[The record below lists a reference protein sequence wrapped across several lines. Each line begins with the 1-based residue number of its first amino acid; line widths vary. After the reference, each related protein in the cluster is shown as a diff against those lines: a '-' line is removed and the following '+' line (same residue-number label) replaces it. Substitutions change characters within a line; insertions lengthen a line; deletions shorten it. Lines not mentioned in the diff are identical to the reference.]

1 MDVLAVHNAQGFLA
15 VIGQEGV
22 VALGLQIDFQGR
34 DNILFVVADQYV
46 VHSLHLVHIVR

>member
-1 MDVLAVHNAQGFLA
+1 MDVLAGHNAQGFLA

-22 VALGLQIDFQGR
+22 VALGLQINFQGR

-46 VHSLHLVHIVR
+46 VHSLHLALIVR